1 MITSASA
8 KTTMDISPDQLLQ
21 LAKER
26 FAVQDY
32 FGCVHLVDDLITS
45 GKAYADAFHLQGLAY
60 HLVGQPDRALAAF
73 DQAIRRNPRYLE
85 ALVHKGIVL
94 NEVGRPAE
102 AAKAFAAARDSDG
115 MTRSGLPMHQAS
127 KLANQHA
134 DLGEAYA
141 EAGDMTAAIEQYR
154 TALDLAPTFHDLRYR
169 LARLL
174 LEVGRSLEARDEL
187 EAVVA
192 ARPGFKEARAALG
205 MACYV
210 SGDRVSAGEVWSELA
225 QDYPNDLHVNAYL
238 ALLERAEGSE
248 DDRD

>member
-1 MITSASA
+1 
-8 KTTMDISPDQLLQ
+8 MDVSPDQLLQ

-32 FGCVHLVDDLITS
+32 YGCVHLVEDLITS
-45 GKAYADAFHLQGLAY
+45 GRAYADAFHLQGLAY
-60 HLVGQPDRALAAF
+60 HLIGQPERAVAAL

-94 NEVGRPAE
+94 NELGRRGE
-102 AAKAFAAARDSDG
+102 AAEAFAAARDSDG
-115 MTRSGLPMHQAS
+115 LTRQGLPVHHAS

-134 DLGEAYA
+134 ELGDAYA
-141 EAGDMTAAIEQYR
+141 EAGAMTAAVEQYR
-154 TALDLAPTFHDLRYR
+154 VALDLAPTFHDLRYR

-174 LEVGRSLEARDEL
+174 LEVGRSLEAREEL

-210 SGDRVSAGEVWSELA
+210 SGDRASAGEVWIELA
-225 QDYPNDLHVNAYL
+225 DDYPNDLHVHAYL
-238 ALLERAEGSE
+238 ALLERAERRE
-248 DDRD
+248 DELD